1 MGPFIFILAVIVIVT
16 LLAIG
21 VQKNK
26 KKLAEELKQHEGPT
40 PIAQVP
46 TLEQPGAG
54 EDVAVEWPTA
64 EPAASPEPK
73 KIVKKPRKPK
83 ADK

>member
-1 MGPFIFILAVIVIVT
+1 MGPFIFILAVIVVVV
-16 LLAIG
+16 LLVIG

-26 KKLAEELKQHEGPT
+26 KKLAEEVKQHESPT

-64 EPAASPEPK
+64 EPVQAPEPK
-73 KIVKKPRKPK
+73 KLVKKPRKLK

>member
-1 MGPFIFILAVIVIVT
+1 MGPFIFILAVIVVVT

-26 KKLAEELKQHEGPT
+26 KKLAEEHKQHELPN

-46 TLEQPGAG
+46 TLEQPGTG
-54 EDVAVEWPTA
+54 DDVAVEWPTA
-64 EPAASPEPK
+64 QPVEAPQEK
-73 KIVKKPRKPK
+73 KVVRKPRKPK